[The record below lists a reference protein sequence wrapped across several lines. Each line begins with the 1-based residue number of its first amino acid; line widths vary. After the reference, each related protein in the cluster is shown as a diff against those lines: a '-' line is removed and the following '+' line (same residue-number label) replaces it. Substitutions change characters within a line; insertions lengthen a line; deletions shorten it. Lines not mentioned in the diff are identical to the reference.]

1 MEVSIC
7 DLVRCVRPPPGVR
20 KRDTWRVMRARESLL
35 EGKREKRGGVNV
47 QFWKMVSPPPPTN
60 KIVYLHI
67 HAVQLYFSAEMQKE
81 AEK

>member
-1 MEVSIC
+1 MRSCKVC
-7 DLVRCVRPPPGVR
+7 APP
-20 KRDTWRVMRARESLL
+20 
-35 EGKREKRGGVNV
+35 
-47 QFWKMVSPPPPTN
+47 QTN